1 MAELERLLEEEG
13 IYPNLVPWG
22 QGFKDMAGAVDGL
35 ERAVV
40 ERRIKHLGNP
50 LMTWCFSNLEVDS
63 DPAGNRKF
71 SKKKT
76 TGRIDP
82 MVALAQAIG
91 HANKQVRIEYD
102 FSNSLVLI

>member
-1 MAELERLLEEEG
+1 
-13 IYPNLVPWG
+13 
-22 QGFKDMAGAVDGL
+22 MAGAVDGL

-40 ERRIKHLGNP
+40 ERRIRHLGNP

-82 MVALAQAIG
+82 MVALAPSYRAFKQAGSRGI
-91 HANKQVRIEYD
+91 RL
-102 FSNSLVLI
+102 F